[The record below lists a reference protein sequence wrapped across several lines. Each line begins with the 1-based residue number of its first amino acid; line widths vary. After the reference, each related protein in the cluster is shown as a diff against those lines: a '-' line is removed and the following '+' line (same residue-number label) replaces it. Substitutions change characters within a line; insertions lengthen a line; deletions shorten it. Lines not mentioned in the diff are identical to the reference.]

1 LAIKVHNPSVAAAIK
16 IHDEESPSYP
26 EDLGHSG
33 LVSTSG
39 ANQMAHLSRRNSQCI
54 SFSFDRNVLQKAG
67 DKAATT
73 VTNRSP
79 RAPTSQNRSLE
90 STGFN
95 IVVGKPAQPLQYAIN
110 TNVPTA
116 TPPPHATKLETT
128 DSSRFK
134 LHSLIGGNL
143 ILNEDSPVGEQ
154 SQRTSQL

>member
-1 LAIKVHNPSVAAAIK
+1 
-16 IHDEESPSYP
+16 
-26 EDLGHSG
+26 
-33 LVSTSG
+33 
-39 ANQMAHLSRRNSQCI
+39 M
-54 SFSFDRNVLQKAG
+54 LQKAG

-110 TNVPTA
+110 TNMPIA
-116 TPPPHATKLETT
+116 TPLPHATKLETT

-154 SQRTSQL
+154 SQRTSQLQVNNS